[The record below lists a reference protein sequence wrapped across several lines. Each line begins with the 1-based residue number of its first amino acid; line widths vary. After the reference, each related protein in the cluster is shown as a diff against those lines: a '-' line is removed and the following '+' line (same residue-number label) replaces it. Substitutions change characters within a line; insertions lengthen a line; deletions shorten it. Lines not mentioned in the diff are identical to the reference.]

1 MAEIERM
8 TVVFPVPMATRIRDA
23 VAQGDYATTSE
34 VVRDAVRLW
43 SEQRLHRE
51 KDVERLR
58 QAFDQGKSSGVA
70 GEWDM
75 EDIIQEAGIDLAG
88 EPKARG

>member
-43 SEQRLHRE
+43 SEQRLNRE
-51 KDVERLR
+51 QDLEMLR
-58 QAFDQGKSSGVA
+58 RAFDQGKASGVA

-75 EDIIQEAGIDLAG
+75 DEIIREAGIDLAG
-88 EPKARG
+88 EQNIRG